1 MVSIHLLVLLT
12 MTMKMINGE
21 YPSTVLLTMTMKMIN
36 GEYPS
41 TGSVDDDNEDD

>member
-21 YPSTVLLTMTMKMIN
+21 YPST
-36 GEYPS
+36 
-41 TGSVDDDNEDD
+41 GSVDDDNGDD